1 MTPQAAPLP
10 PAQRFTASSG
20 AVSIL
25 EIVIDEGAAILIEIN
40 YAQENVESS
49 VPARRS
55 ENPLEPTDA
64 DRGVWGVTGWWRRDV
79 GGAVGWC

>member
-1 MTPQAAPLP
+1 LFAASFQSSESSGGGSMTPQAAPLP

-49 VPARRS
+49 VVLHS
-55 ENPLEPTDA
+55 
-64 DRGVWGVTGWWRRDV
+64 
-79 GGAVGWC
+79 